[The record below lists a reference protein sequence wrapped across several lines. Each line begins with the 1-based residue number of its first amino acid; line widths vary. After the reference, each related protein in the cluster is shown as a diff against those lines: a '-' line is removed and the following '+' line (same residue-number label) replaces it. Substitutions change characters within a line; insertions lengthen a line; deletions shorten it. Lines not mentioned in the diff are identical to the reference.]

1 MTEDLFFPAGISS
14 VRSSG
19 CFYKGNYFYGFFF
32 SVGSGVLLEVNSG
45 GGGWNF
51 FFLYWWG
58 GLK

>member
-1 MTEDLFFPAGISS
+1 MSPSNIERELTRAIP
-14 VRSSG
+14 G

-51 FFLYWWG
+51 FSLSIG
-58 GLK
+58 GGV